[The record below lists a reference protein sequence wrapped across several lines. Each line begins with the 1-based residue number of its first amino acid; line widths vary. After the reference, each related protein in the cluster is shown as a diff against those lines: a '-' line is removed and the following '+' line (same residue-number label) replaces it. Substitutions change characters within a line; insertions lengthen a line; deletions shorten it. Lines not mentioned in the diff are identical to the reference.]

1 MSLVSN
7 YTSLRTSIASRKTG
21 SDFQHDATIYGFILL
36 KWFDPMWQ
44 GNFRE
49 PNRNSSIVNP
59 NAFQRNILILNSQF
73 IQRYY
78 FFSFALC
85 VIPSRLINRFIFFT
99 DGISYQFHFL
109 KKKSIAQNLDNEFSL
124 FPHKISYFWPGTSL
138 WFPNF

>member
-1 MSLVSN
+1 MSLISN

-59 NAFQRNILILNSQF
+59 NAFQRNILILNATKLT
-73 IQRYY
+73 IHTKVLL
-78 FFSFALC
+78 FFFCPLC
-85 VIPSRLINRFIFFT
+85 DS
-99 DGISYQFHFL
+99 
-109 KKKSIAQNLDNEFSL
+109 K
-124 FPHKISYFWPGTSL
+124 
-138 WFPNF
+138 